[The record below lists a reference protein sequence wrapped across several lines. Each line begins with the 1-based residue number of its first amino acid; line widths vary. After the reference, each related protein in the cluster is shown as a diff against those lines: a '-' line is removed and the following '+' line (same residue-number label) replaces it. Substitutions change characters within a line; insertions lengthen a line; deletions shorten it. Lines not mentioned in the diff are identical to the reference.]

1 MRLKFMRFIFTLIV
15 TISFVGCV
23 SKSFNTSKKDYNVN
37 IKGKVI
43 YKMISRDFTTNEK
56 IMRISL
62 ADGFIFEDISFKLN
76 SDLSKNI
83 IKNIQEN
90 DYVKVKINSN
100 IKKIMIRK
108 PNGKIYFLEIEDNS
122 LNDYTII
129 HQEVYKEGK
138 YIENIF
144 NKPILLREN
153 KYIKSLK

>member
-153 KYIKSLK
+153 KYIK